1 MPIYLYWGEDDF
13 AIAKAVTSLRDRT
26 LDPDWSSFNFDKIS
40 TEQPNAILQ
49 ALTQAL
55 TPPFGMGQ
63 RLVWLENTNIGQ
75 QCSEAI
81 LTELERTLP
90 AIPETSVLLLTARNK
105 PDGRLKSTKLLQKYA
120 EIKEFSPIP
129 PWKTDQLIQQ
139 VRQAAQSVG
148 VALAPPSIELLA
160 ESVGNNSRQL
170 YSELEKLRLYA
181 GDRSQ
186 PLAAEVVASLVVA
199 NTQNSLQLAAA
210 IRQGQVAEALELVAA
225 LLSLNEPALRVV
237 ATLIGQFRT
246 WLWVKL
252 MQEAG
257 ERDERAIAQ
266 AAEVSNPKRIY
277 FLLQE
282 VRGLSSQQL
291 QQTLPLLL
299 ELEMS
304 LKQGAEEL
312 STLQTKV
319 IELCQIYQRSASSSV

>member
-40 TEQPNAILQ
+40 AEPSNAILQ
-49 ALTQAL
+49 ALTQAM
-55 TPPFGMGQ
+55 TPPFGMGK
-63 RLVWLENTNIGQ
+63 RLVWLENTNLGQ

-120 EIKEFSPIP
+120 EVKEFSPIP

-139 VRQAAQSVG
+139 VRQAAQTVG
-148 VALAPPSIELLA
+148 VTLAPPSIELLA

-181 GDRSQ
+181 GDRHQ

-210 IRQGQVAEALELVAA
+210 IRQGQVAEALELVAG

-277 FLLQE
+277 FLQQE
-282 VRGLSSQQL
+282 VRGLSAQQL

-319 IELCQIYQRSASSSV
+319 IELCQIYQR

>member
-13 AIAKAVTSLRDRT
+13 AIAKAVTTLRDRT
-26 LDPDWSSFNFDKIS
+26 LDPDWTSFNFDKIAADQTNS
-40 TEQPNAILQ
+40 VLQ
-49 ALTQAL
+49 GLTQAM
-55 TPPFGMGQ
+55 TPPFGIGK
-63 RLVWLENTNIGQ
+63 RLVWLENTTLGQ
-75 QCSEAI
+75 QCPEAV
-81 LTELERTLP
+81 LVELERTLP
-90 AIPETSVLLLTARNK
+90 AMPEASVLLLTARNK

-129 PWKTDQLIQQ
+129 PWKTDQLMQQ
-139 VRQAAQSVG
+139 VRQVAQTVG
-148 VALAPPSIELLA
+148 VTLAPSSVELLA

-181 GDRSQ
+181 GDRHQ
-186 PLAAEVVASLVVA
+186 PLEADVVASLVVA

-210 IRQGQVAEALELVAA
+210 IRQGRVAEALELVAG

-252 MQEAG
+252 MQETG

-277 FLLQE
+277 FLQQE

-299 ELEMS
+299 ELEVN

-319 IELCQIYQRSASSSV
+319 VELCQIYQR